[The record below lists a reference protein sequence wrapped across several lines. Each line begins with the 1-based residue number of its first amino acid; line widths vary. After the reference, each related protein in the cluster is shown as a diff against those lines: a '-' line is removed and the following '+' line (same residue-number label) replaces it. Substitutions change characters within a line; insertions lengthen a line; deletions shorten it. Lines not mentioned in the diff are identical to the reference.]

1 MRRKDR
7 EITDIAAIDTFL
19 TEEKILRIAFYDDGD
34 IYIVP
39 VNYGFRRESGKCVF
53 HLCLGTGCGRV

>member
-19 TEEKILRIAFYDDGD
+19 TEEKILRIA
-34 IYIVP
+34 
-39 VNYGFRRESGKCVF
+39 CVSPF
-53 HLCLGTGCGRV
+53 MMTVIFILFP